1 MDFGWLTFQNKEI
14 FIQYWI
20 ITLALDLEEIRTFNS
35 LDIFAFIFS
44 NKSNLFSRN
53 VYLFTVF
60 YFFFRLLLKKSEFME
75 ELSVLSISLSIAS
88 LGIFF
93 LFFSSNDDDDQDGG
107 KLIKSAQRIN

>member
-1 MDFGWLTFQNKEI
+1 MYIYLLS
-14 FIQYWI
+14 FI
-20 ITLALDLEEIRTFNS
+20 
-35 LDIFAFIFS
+35 
-44 NKSNLFSRN
+44 
-53 VYLFTVF
+53 
-60 YFFFRLLLKKSEFME
+60 FFRLLLKKYKFMD